1 MSQGSHHLTSQN
13 VDDNYLTCTGST
25 APGESGDLEWKE
37 DDKAMTKQ
45 MQHRTLKN
53 TEKRPYV
60 YSHDSAQPST
70 NTTKPYDYE
79 NFSFIYIFYYSY
91 YMYFNMPIILLP
103 ILPNLPM
110 RHEPT

>member
-1 MSQGSHHLTSQN
+1 MRYNFNLYFTN
-13 VDDNYLTCTGST
+13 NCYLQVHVQ
-25 APGESGDLEWKE
+25 AVQLLWGELGDLERKE
-37 DDKAMTKQ
+37 DAKAMTKQ
-45 MQHRTLKN
+45 MQHRTMKN

>member
-1 MSQGSHHLTSQN
+1 MRYNFNLYFTN
-13 VDDNYLTCTGST
+13 NCYLQVHVQ
-25 APGESGDLEWKE
+25 AVQLLWGESGDLEWKE

-45 MQHRTLKN
+45 MQHRTMKN

-79 NFSFIYIFYYSY
+79 NFSFIVITC
-91 YMYFNMPIILLP
+91 ILICL
-103 ILPNLPM
+103 
-110 RHEPT
+110 